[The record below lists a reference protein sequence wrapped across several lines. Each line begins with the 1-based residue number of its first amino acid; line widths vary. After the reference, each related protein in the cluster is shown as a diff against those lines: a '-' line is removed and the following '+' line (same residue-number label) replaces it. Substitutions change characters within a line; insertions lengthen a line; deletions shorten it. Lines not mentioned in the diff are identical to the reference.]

1 MSNQMQN
8 TFTIRFSPLQGYTDA
23 AYREAHARFFGGVEC
38 YYSPFARVEHGEVR
52 QKDVRDIEPVH
63 NAGLK
68 LVPQFIASDI
78 GKAGR
83 ILALFSEKGYRE
95 ANLNL
100 GCPFPVLARRHNGS
114 GMLPYPEEV
123 EELLTG
129 IVEKFPSMSLSVKL
143 RAGWESPDESLS
155 LLPLFNRLPLSEIIL
170 HPRLGKQQYKGSA
183 DMEAFAA
190 FYEGCEKP
198 LFYNGD
204 LRTADDIDS
213 IRKRFPRLR
222 GVAVG
227 RGLFKG
233 LAADLVIDGH
243 GADDAARGD
252 LGARIADGRIG
263 AAGCGP
269 ESAQSRRQGFSDG
282 RLLGGG
288 QQSVGSLTSDL
299 PGCSEFVRGIPEKAS
314 ANRNECGGL
323 YSYRRRRIKCM
334 PDYPH
339 GIRSAMALKTVCRR
353 IRCSSKEICL
363 SSDEGKILEKFP
375 FLKET
380 ILFRNGIYEW
390 NN

>member
-52 QKDVRDIEPVH
+52 RKDVRDIEPVH

-68 LVPQFIASDI
+68 LVPQFIAPDI

-123 EELLTG
+123 EELLIG

-227 RGLFKG
+227 RGL
-233 LAADLVIDGH
+233 LANPSLAMEYAQGCRLPEDERTERIRQMHSAVFQAYSRQLQGGDSQLLAKMKSFWEYLLPDADRKARKAIGKASRL
-243 GADDAARGD
+243 DAYW
-252 LGARIADGRIG
+252 
-263 AAGCGP
+263 AAVNN
-269 ESAQSRRQGFSDG
+269 
-282 RLLGGG
+282 LLG
-288 QQSVGSLTSDL
+288 V
-299 PGCSEFVRGIPEKAS
+299 
-314 ANRNECGGL
+314 
-323 YSYRRRRIKCM
+323 
-334 PDYPH
+334 
-339 GIRSAMALKTVCRR
+339 
-353 IRCSSKEICL
+353 
-363 SSDEGKILEKFP
+363 
-375 FLKET
+375 
-380 ILFRNGIYEW
+380 
-390 NN
+390 